1 MIFWHQMFERRWV
14 VMGGVTSSLPSVDRP
29 RSAGDLR
36 SSRGSTHQLLR
47 GLPSDK
53 ISTSHHGT
61 QTVFWNRF
69 YFVTAMWSSSEE
81 RKRFL
86 SKWNGIRGRT
96 IQIFIFTNFK
106 IFMFTRHY
114 QILQCLSTFI
124 LHIFTFSSNFP
135 PTVSTSSSQISSTT
149 STRISCYSKRSN
161 PSQTQSRQKSK
172 NTFHKWSIGQTWE
185 EVQGQKLS
193 NNSWK
198 SRLCQRTGSDGHPSK
213 NLVPE

>member
-36 SSRGSTHQLLR
+36 SSWGSTHQLLR

-86 SKWNGIRGRT
+86 SQWNGIRGRT
-96 IQIFIFTNFK
+96 IQIFLFTIFK
-106 IFMFTRHY
+106 IFMFSRHY
-114 QILQCLSTFI
+114 QILQCFSPII
-124 LHIFTFSSNFP
+124 LHVSTISSNFP
-135 PTVSTSSSQISSTT
+135 PTISTASSEISSTT
-149 STRISCYSKRSN
+149 STRISCSSKRTNS
-161 PSQTQSRQKSK
+161 SQAQSWQKS
-172 NTFHKWSIGQTWE
+172 
-185 EVQGQKLS
+185 
-193 NNSWK
+193 
-198 SRLCQRTGSDGHPSK
+198 
-213 NLVPE
+213 